1 MPVDIN
7 RASTGSALPAELST
21 EIIAKTVENSI
32 IMRKGRQVSV
42 TGKGLTIP
50 VITGEPTAAWVN
62 ETDRKPISR
71 HTLTRKNLSPKTIAV
86 IEPFSN
92 QFRRDLPGLYAELVR
107 RLPLAIA
114 KKFDNDVI
122 YGDRSVVDSLWADAA
137 AVGANANR
145 SVLDTS
151 GTYQDVLDG
160 VTNVVNAGYDPTD
173 LVLSPGGELILAGA
187 YTAGPLSFGKGR
199 TGSLVDG
206 AVTSRNVAQTG
217 LDADGSGAGTTHFN
231 VLGIVGDFNQLLWG
245 AVNQIDIAISDQ
257 ATLYV
262 DGGANDINL
271 WQQNMFAVR
280 AEIDLGAV
288 IGDVKAFNLFG
299 TTPA

>member
-7 RASTGSALPAELST
+7 RASTGSALPVELST
-21 EIIAKTVENSI
+21 EIISKTIENSI
-32 IMRKGRQVSV
+32 IMQKGRRVSV
-42 TGKGLTIP
+42 SGKGLTIP

-71 HTLTRKNLSPKTIAV
+71 HTMTRKNLVPKTIAV

-114 KKFDNDVI
+114 KKFDTDVI
-122 YGDRSVVDSLWADAA
+122 YGDRSVVDSLWSDTV
-137 AVGANANR
+137 AVSANANR
-145 SVLDTS
+145 SVLDTT
-151 GTYQDVLDG
+151 GTYQDVIDG
-160 VTNVVNAGYDPTD
+160 VANVVNAGYDPNAM
-173 LVLSPGGELILAGA
+173 VFSPAGELILAGA

-206 AVTSRNVAQTG
+206 ATTARNVGVNQ
-217 LDADGSGAGTTHFN
+217 LDADGSGAGTTKFN
-231 VLGIVGDFNQLLWG
+231 VLGIVGDWNQLLWG
-245 AVNQIDIAISDQ
+245 AVNQIDVSISDQ

-262 DGGANDINL
+262 DGGVNDINL

-288 IGDVKAFNLFG
+288 IGDVKAFNLYG